1 MVKRKVKKST
11 GKRRST
17 SKRST
22 TSRKKKTVTKKS
34 KVRSKTT
41 KKSKVSKVNNKTTKE
56 LSDKEIKKIVDR
68 TVDTRKVIS
77 IKVGPNNVHEILDK
91 IVPEH

>member
-1 MVKRKVKKST
+1 MVTKKSVKKST

-56 LSDKEIKKIVDR
+56 LSDKDVEKIAFGLKK
-68 TVDTRKVIS
+68 TVYITP
-77 IKVGPNNVHEILDK
+77 GPKTHS
-91 IVPEH
+91 